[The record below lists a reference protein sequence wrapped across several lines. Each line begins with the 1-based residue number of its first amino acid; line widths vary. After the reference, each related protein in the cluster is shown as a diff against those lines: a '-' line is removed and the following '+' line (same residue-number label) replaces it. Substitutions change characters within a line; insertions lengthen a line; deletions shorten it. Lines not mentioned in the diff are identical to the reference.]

1 MTSVRKTT
9 APSVD
14 SVWLRTRA
22 SLIARLQGDV
32 DSVSWEDFYDTY
44 WRAIYGYAIHFG
56 APHGEAED
64 VVQEV
69 LLKVFRKMA
78 TFEYDRGRG
87 RFLSWLKTLTRTS
100 VCDRFR
106 RRRVRVEGH
115 LQQELDGVTTR
126 IASLPDPD
134 SLDIPDPWERE
145 RRGAILASAL
155 ERVEQRVAPKTY
167 RAFLMYALED
177 KPAASVARELGIAV
191 DNVYVYRSRVVSLL
205 RDEVRHLQEEE

>member
-1 MTSVRKTT
+1 ME
-9 APSVD
+9 
-14 SVWLRTRA
+14 SVWLKTRA
-22 SLIARLQGDV
+22 SLIARLQGEV

-69 LLKVFRKMA
+69 LLKVFRRLA
-78 TFEYDRGRG
+78 TFEYDRTKG
-87 RFLSWLKTLTRTS
+87 RFLSWLKTITRTS

-106 RRRVRVEGH
+106 RRRARIEGR
-115 LQQELDGVTTR
+115 LQQEHDDVTTR

-134 SLDIPDPWERE
+134 SPGVPDPWESE
-145 RRGAILASAL
+145 WRGSVLALAL
-155 ERVEQRVAPKTY
+155 ERIQQRVAARTY
-167 RAFLMYALED
+167 QAFIMYALEE
-177 KPAASVARELGIAV
+177 KPAATVADELGITV

-205 RDEVRHLQEEE
+205 REEVRCIQEEGGFS